1 MTLDP
6 RPSTKPTVA
15 IAGATGFVGTCL
27 RDALQDEAH
36 LVGLTRSATR
46 ATNADP
52 SDPTEWRKC
61 DLFSLLQLERG
72 LEGVDYAIY
81 LVHSMLPSSRLTQ
94 GSFEDLDLILAD
106 NFARAAEKAGV
117 KQILYLGGLLPRDG
131 DLSLHLQSRYEV
143 EQTLGARSVPLTA
156 LRAGIVV
163 GPGGSSLRILVNLVR
178 RLPAMLLPTWT
189 RSLTHPIAIADVIR
203 AFRWCLGNAEAYG
216 ETYDIGGP
224 EIMTYRE
231 MMATASEVAEAR
243 TLMLDV
249 PAFSPHLSKLW
260 VSVFGGASRELVD
273 PLVDSL
279 KHDLVARDNPLLRHL
294 MDGATPYREA
304 LDLALTE
311 DGRMVPNP
319 RKKLRKK
326 DDSVIREARLVRS
339 VQRMPL
345 PPGRSARWVA
355 EEYMRWLPT
364 FVRPV
369 LRVTMDADR
378 VCRFYL
384 RPIPEPLLELDFSPE
399 RSWPDRQLFYV
410 TGGLLTHEFQQY
422 AGRLEF
428 REMLCGTTILAA
440 IHDFS
445 PRLPWYVY
453 NVTQALAHLVVMHGF
468 RVHLKRLSGVA
479 TPAESAVDELMLAAA

>member
-1 MTLDP
+1 MT
-6 RPSTKPTVA
+6 TKPTVA
-15 IAGATGFVGTCL
+15 IAGATGFIGTCL
-27 RDALQDEAH
+27 REALRDDVH

-46 ATNADP
+46 AANADP
-52 SDPTEWRKC
+52 AESTEWRRC

-94 GSFEDLDLILAD
+94 GSFEDMDLILAD

-117 KQILYLGGLLPRDG
+117 KQILYLGGLLPHEG
-131 DLSLHLQSRYEV
+131 ELSLHLQSRYEV

-178 RLPAMLLPTWT
+178 RLPAMILPAWT
-189 RSLTHPIAIADVIR
+189 RSLTHPIAIADVLR
-203 AFRWCLGNAEAYG
+203 AFQWSLGNPDAFG
-216 ETYDIGGP
+216 QTYDIGGP
-224 EIMTYRE
+224 EVMTYKD
-231 MMATASEVAEAR
+231 MMATASAVAGA
-243 TLMLDV
+243 TTAMLNV
-249 PAFSPHLSKLW
+249 PVFSPQLSKLW
-260 VSVFGGASRELVD
+260 VSLFGGASRELVD

-279 KHDLVARDNPLLRHL
+279 RHDLVAQDNPLLQHL

-304 LDLALTE
+304 LGLALTD
-311 DGRMVPNP
+311 DGRMRDNP
-319 RKKLRKK
+319 RKTLRKR

-345 PPGRSARWVA
+345 PPGRNARWVA

-364 FVRPV
+364 YVRPI

-384 RPIPEPLLELDFSPE
+384 RPIPEPLLELDFSTE

-410 TGGLLTHEFQQY
+410 TGGLLSLDSQEY

-445 PRLPWYVY
+445 PRLPWYIY
-453 NVTQALAHLVVMHGF
+453 NVTQAIAHVIVMRGF
-468 RVHLKRLSGVA
+468 RHHLQHLADKTAPAGRAVEDLALSVR
-479 TPAESAVDELMLAAA
+479 